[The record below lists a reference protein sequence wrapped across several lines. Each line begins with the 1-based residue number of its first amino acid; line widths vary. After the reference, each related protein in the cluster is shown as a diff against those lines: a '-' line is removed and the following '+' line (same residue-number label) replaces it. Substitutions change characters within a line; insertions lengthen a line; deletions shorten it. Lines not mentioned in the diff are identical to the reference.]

1 MSILF
6 VSDIHLS
13 PQRPTIVRAFLDFLG
28 GRAQEAEALYILG
41 DLFEAWVGD
50 DDPSELASTVKRALA
65 ALTSCGV
72 SVFIQKGNRDFT
84 LGQRFATETGAT
96 LLADEHLV
104 SDYGT
109 RTLLMHGDSLCTDD
123 EDYQRFRKKSRHPL
137 YLWCLVHLPLKLRQN
152 IAANW
157 RKKSADANSNKAS
170 QIMDVNAQAVAT
182 VMAKHN
188 ARTLVHGHTHRP
200 DVHQLGDNQRIV
212 LGDWDKYGWCLT
224 LDNQGFN
231 QESVRLV

>member
-41 DLFEAWVGD
+41 DLFEAWIGD

-170 QIMDVNAQAVAT
+170 QIMDVNAQAVAA

-224 LDNQGFN
+224 LDNRGFN
-231 QESVRLV
+231 QESVRLL

>member
-170 QIMDVNAQAVAT
+170 QIMDVNAQAVAA

-212 LGDWDKYGWCLT
+212 LGDWDKYGWGLT
-224 LDNQGFN
+224 LDNRGFN
-231 QESVRLV
+231 QESVRLL

>member
-28 GRAQEAEALYILG
+28 SRAQEAEALYILG

-170 QIMDVNAQAVAT
+170 QIMDVNAQAVAA

>member
-50 DDPSELASTVKRALA
+50 DDPSELATTVKGALA

-72 SVFIQKGNRDFT
+72 SVFIQRGNRDFT
-84 LGQRFATETGAT
+84 LGQRFARETGAT

-152 IAANW
+152 IATNW

-170 QIMDVNAQAVAT
+170 QIMDVNAQAVAA

-224 LDNQGFN
+224 LDNHGFN

>member
-41 DLFEAWVGD
+41 DLFEAWIGD

>member
-28 GRAQEAEALYILG
+28 GRAQKAEALYILG

-170 QIMDVNAQAVAT
+170 QIMDVNAQAVAA

>member
-65 ALTSCGV
+65 APSSCGV

-170 QIMDVNAQAVAT
+170 QIMDVNAQAVAA

>member
-72 SVFIQKGNRDFT
+72 SVFIQRGNRDFT
-84 LGQRFATETGAT
+84 LGQRFARETGAT

-123 EDYQRFRKKSRHPL
+123 EDYQRFRKKSRHFL

-170 QIMDVNAQAVAT
+170 QIMDVNARAVAA

>member
-157 RKKSADANSNKAS
+157 RKKGADANSNKAS
-170 QIMDVNAQAVAT
+170 QIMDVNAQADR
-182 VMAKHN
+182 K
-188 ARTLVHGHTHRP
+188 
-200 DVHQLGDNQRIV
+200 
-212 LGDWDKYGWCLT
+212 
-224 LDNQGFN
+224 
-231 QESVRLV
+231 SVV

>member
-170 QIMDVNAQAVAT
+170 QIMDVNAQAVAA

-212 LGDWDKYGWCLT
+212 LGDWDKYGWGLT
-224 LDNQGFN
+224 LDNRGFN